1 MIIEILSTKTVQ
13 LRHKF
18 KEYAVIHKT
27 DAELA
32 ELLPVDRVSI
42 TRWKN
47 QTRFPK
53 FDEVLKYEEI
63 LGLPFECFISRE
75 PNLEAIKE
83 KLEMQL
89 KAVKKAIKEKEQES
103 LI

>member
-1 MIIEILSTKTVQ
+1 MIS
-13 LRHKF
+13 RS
-18 KEYAVIHKT
+18 

-32 ELLPVDRVSI
+32 EILKVDRVTV

-89 KAVKKAIKEKEQES
+89 RAVKKAIKEKEQES